1 MAKSRIN
8 KMRTQKRVKR
18 SRRRSKSQR
27 ERVNRSQR
35 RSKRRVNK
43 SQRRNS
49 RRRVNRSRR
58 RSGGAMFA
66 KYVRSPDQDKIN
78 QAVREQEAKDEAE
91 RIENENAFYG
101 FKFTPGVTESGDG
114 DGDGDGN
121 GDAVSVNLPSL
132 PTTSSSTR
140 PAGVEVVVPPA
151 VHY

>member
-78 QAVREQEAKDEAE
+78 QAVRDQEAKDEAK
-91 RIENENAFYG
+91 RIKNENAFYG
-101 FKFTPGVTESGDG
+101 FEFTPGVTES
-114 DGDGDGN
+114 GDGDGN

-132 PTTSSSTR
+132 PTISSSTR
-140 PAGVEVVVPPA
+140 PEGVEVVVPPA

>member
-58 RSGGAMFA
+58 RSGGAMFT
-66 KYVRSPDQDKIN
+66 KYVRPADQDKIN
-78 QAVREQEAKDEAE
+78 QAVRDQEAKDEAK
-91 RIENENAFYG
+91 RIKNENAFYG
-101 FKFTPGVTESGDG
+101 FEFTPGVTES
-114 DGDGDGN
+114 GDGDGN

>member
-58 RSGGAMFA
+58 RSGGADMFT
-66 KYVRSPDQDKIN
+66 KYVRPADQDKIN
-78 QAVREQEAKDEAE
+78 QAVRDQEAKDEAK
-91 RIENENAFYG
+91 RIKNENAFYG
-101 FKFTPGVTESGDG
+101 FEFTPGVTES
-114 DGDGDGN
+114 GDGDGN